1 MLTLGM
7 GCKQRARA
15 TVPRFRDKAMN
26 IERSMHWMHN
36 LILHAWAGSVPK
48 DVCMWQTVF
57 LSACLHACCMLHA
70 LDLPLLLACSQ
81 HLCGVSEW
89 ADGSVCREP
98 SKHCHA
104 YGSQQ
109 QLCLNKVCDL
119 SLTWIFWGVTRMRWC
134 HLWELLGFELGV
146 SVHLPASRGTLPVGI
161 GVGICVC
168 VCRCVVGSC
177 SCVSTRG
184 CMRCLGSRVCNC
196 L

>member
-1 MLTLGM
+1 M
-7 GCKQRARA
+7 GGKQKLVSQAEWVVHRPC
-15 TVPRFRDKAMN
+15 VQKLVSFVIPVYSCP
-26 IERSMHWMHN
+26 IYMH
-36 LILHAWAGSVPK
+36 
-48 DVCMWQTVF
+48 
-57 LSACLHACCMLHA
+57 LSAMHISAYGKLT
-70 LDLPLLLACSQ
+70 
-81 HLCGVSEW
+81 
-89 ADGSVCREP
+89 
-98 SKHCHA
+98 HCHA

-119 SLTWIFWGVTRMRWC
+119 TLTWIFWGVTRMRWC